1 MALEI
6 CIDSLVQS
14 VQPQYFPLIW
24 PPLIAINNSKC
35 IDLSFRETHCCF
47 CWTPEM
53 FQYAILQVKNIFL
66 QKQIILKHI
75 FIVFFFFLM
84 GNQFKG
90 LVKSLAVCG
99 MASQCL
105 QIFKNAWWKP
115 QASVIYSRCA
125 LNLLVVFLQWDAGT
139 LTCALTC
146 TRPSPL

>member
-75 FIVFFFFLM
+75 FIVIFFF
-84 GNQFKG
+84 
-90 LVKSLAVCG
+90 
-99 MASQCL
+99 
-105 QIFKNAWWKP
+105 
-115 QASVIYSRCA
+115 
-125 LNLLVVFLQWDAGT
+125 
-139 LTCALTC
+139 
-146 TRPSPL
+146 